1 MFALISAL
9 KNMTENSRA
18 GANAAREPPLTGCAP
33 KQGHLTLVLRRL
45 TSKSKSVEQTDRRSG
60 RSGTCLH
67 INMYV
72 KQMLEIKL
80 TEILW
85 PNYVKGSEMFV

>member
-1 MFALISAL
+1 
-9 KNMTENSRA
+9 MTTEQ
-18 GANAAREPPLTGCAP
+18 P
-33 KQGHLTLVLRRL
+33 KVWNR
-45 TSKSKSVEQTDRRSG
+45 QT
-60 RSGTCLH
+60 GTCLH

-85 PNYVKGSEMFV
+85 PNYVKGSEMFA